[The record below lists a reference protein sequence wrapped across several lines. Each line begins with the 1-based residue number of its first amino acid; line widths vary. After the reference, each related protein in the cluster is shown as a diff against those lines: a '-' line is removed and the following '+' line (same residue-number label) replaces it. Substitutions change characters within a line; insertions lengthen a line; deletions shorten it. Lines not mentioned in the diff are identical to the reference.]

1 MSSWAN
7 DIVTLRYAFERVERI
22 DAATHSPIE
31 KEENME
37 QYFKIIKRVLIK
49 RPLHILLRA
58 PHGIQLETKA
68 SSPASA
74 SASIIIEAIIVL
86 KSLHKVAT
94 DSLSSLWTFDDSV
107 WTHAVHWIHYLFPIR
122 EFSNYLPWADSTS
135 ESATHAIFG
144 VLDSITRLPQSTAR
158 AALTS
163 NEGHVLKLLFAL
175 WIRWPIRFPKN
186 SCTYMNCQNTFYYV
200 WRCFSPALDED
211 MILAPIRRMTGSRP
225 KHLSRLCGAHLN
237 MIVAMGDTGRE
248 FIPEQL
254 ELMVALT
261 RDGGSALSRSFIA
274 ALVNAL
280 DANLTNT
287 PHPHN
292 AWGTSLHVLH
302 HLCSRSDHDLL
313 SATKRG
319 LVPLLLHARRVC
331 DECSRRRPGSY
342 DHCQDID
349 ATGLLLM
356 HIGDCL
362 SVHRAVHGLHEAR
375 KLYATRMPDMPL
387 REDEQALLTL
397 CEQRYSLLQLADR
410 EWPQI
415 AVCSNPEVRHVHIVL
430 EGMTMLPSAQRSE
443 GPLCALAL
451 AERSSSARSS
461 ASGFTGTTASIALH
475 VQVNSFTLTVTHFSN
490 TIPMRAKDA
499 HYLAVIAR
507 AYIEKH
513 YIDIIKRFGVTAN
526 AYYYLR
532 VDISLLRMREN
543 LLSVSPGP
551 DAPSGSDPCRSP
563 TMAVHILHMRGS
575 IMETRVAWLTPRAA
589 ARRVPKEVFPR
600 VMDISYDPPPAL
612 CG

>member
-1 MSSWAN
+1 MLSWAN
-7 DIVTLRYAFERVERI
+7 DIVTLRYAFGRVERI
-22 DAATHSPIE
+22 DAATHSPTE
-31 KEENME
+31 KEENMQ
-37 QYFKIIKRVLIK
+37 QYLKVIKRVLRK

-58 PHGIQLETKA
+58 PHDIQLETKA
-68 SSPASA
+68 SPSASA

-86 KSLHKVAT
+86 KSLHKVEI

-107 WTHAVHWIHYLFPIR
+107 WTHAVRWIHYLFPIR
-122 EFSNYLPWADSTS
+122 DFSDYLPWADSTS

-144 VLDSITRLPQSTAR
+144 VLDSITRLPELTALDV
-158 AALTS
+158 LTA
-163 NEGHVLKLLFAL
+163 NDGHVLNLLFAL
-175 WIRWPIRFPKN
+175 WIRWPSRFPNN
-186 SCTYMNCQNTFYYV
+186 SCTHMNCHNAFYSV
-200 WRCFSPALDED
+200 WRCFAPFLDED
-211 MILAPIRRMTGSRP
+211 VILAPIRRMTGARP
-225 KHLSRLCGAHLN
+225 KRLSRLCGAHLN
-237 MIVAMGDTGRE
+237 MIAAMSDTGRE

-254 ELMVALT
+254 ELMAALT
-261 RDGGSALSRSFIA
+261 RGGRSALSRSFMA
-274 ALVNAL
+274 ALVKALNAN
-280 DANLTNT
+280 A
-287 PHPHN
+287 PHSHN

-319 LVPLLLHARRVC
+319 LLPLLLHARRVC
-331 DECSRRRPGSY
+331 DECSRRRPDSY
-342 DHCQDID
+342 GHCQDID
-349 ATGLLLM
+349 VTGLLLM
-356 HIGDCL
+356 LIGDSL
-362 SVHRAVHGLHEAR
+362 SVRRAVQGLHEAR
-375 KLYATRMPDMPL
+375 RLYATRMPDMPL

-415 AVCSNPEVRHVHIVL
+415 AVCSNPEVRPALVVL
-430 EGMTMLPSAQRSE
+430 EGMTTLPSAQLSE
-443 GPLCALAL
+443 EPLCALAL

-461 ASGFTGTTASIALH
+461 ASGLTGTTASTALH
-475 VQVNSFTLTVTHFSN
+475 VPVNSFPPTVAHPST
-490 TIPMRAKDA
+490 TTPLRAKDA

-507 AYIEKH
+507 AYIEGH
-513 YIDIIKRFGVTAN
+513 YMDIIKRFGITTN

-551 DAPSGSDPCRSP
+551 DAPAGSDPCRSP
-563 TMAVHILHMRGS
+563 TMAVHILHMRGNV
-575 IMETRVAWLTPRAA
+575 METRVAWLTPRTA